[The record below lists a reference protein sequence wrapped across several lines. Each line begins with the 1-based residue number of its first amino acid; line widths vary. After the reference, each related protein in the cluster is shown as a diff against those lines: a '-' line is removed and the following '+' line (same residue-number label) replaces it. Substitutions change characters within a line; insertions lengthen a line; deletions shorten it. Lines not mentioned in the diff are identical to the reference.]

1 MFWGINYY
9 YYWLIFMCIS
19 MINIIE
25 NQVWRFIGEI
35 SLKVWKHSYLI
46 WGMKPKFTMNRAV
59 AKSQIQCVPLECLPA
74 VAACRSV
81 SFSKYVKSLS
91 KLLFLCCFLFFLIF
105 PPTPALL
112 TEYVFQ
118 FVPPVKIQF
127 QNIIR
132 DCFFWLKAA
141 KKSAL
146 RNALKKV

>member
-1 MFWGINYY
+1 MKNVAVTFSVPKSINE
-9 YYWLIFMCIS
+9 WPVTKTLS
-19 MINIIE
+19 
-25 NQVWRFIGEI
+25 NQ
-35 SLKVWKHSYLI
+35 SK
-46 WGMKPKFTMNRAV
+46 GMETFLFNLRDETKIYNEQSSS
-59 AKSQIQCVPLECLPA
+59 KSQIQCVPLECLPA

-118 FVPPVKIQF
+118 FMPPVKIQF